1 MPDFN
6 VKYIFPG
13 DNKDEILKKIN
24 YNFFQTFFNGIG
36 EKGPEGN
43 VGPTGLRGQAGR
55 DGIQGATGDRASNW
69 YFSAVEPTASQSQDG
84 DVWVDNGA
92 TGGQQVYIYTSGS
105 WVYTGETLLTA
116 GEFSTFIGASGPGGS
131 NENNAI
137 YINGSS
143 IDKTLVLSDATGT
156 TGSLNPNLAKLHIS
170 TDTATN
176 SDFPTLSFAKT
187 FLPQTTGNIISWKW
201 KQTGGNYNKE
211 WILPGNSTLQSGLS
225 STYSS
230 TGGTAYLSSLSNLVV
245 TSTSSLNLTG
255 ATGTSG
261 AFSLN
266 TPNVLSFSSSNI
278 SLGAGIMSTIL
289 GVGGTAY
296 IEAAATPSIPL
307 AYLQGNGSGAIV
319 QSTVST
325 SNNLLNVKD
334 VYGNSI
340 LQSSRL
346 NKFTLGSSGATGYK
360 DTLRISTT
368 APNTFPTF
376 TRSIYT
382 NNYLDS
388 GSPTNDICVIT
399 PTYTGSSNADG
410 KSNRVYLSVG
420 SNYSWATSLI
430 SSGQSRTFYFFLNS
444 ATYSFG
450 GIRVVGES
458 GGTKTAQINDSA
470 SGPSGCQ
477 HIRITFFHNNASFHY
492 QAFSNGF
499 FSCGWIEFTLPA
511 VVDPGLSKG
520 GSFA

>member
-36 EKGPEGN
+36 EKGPGGN
-43 VGPTGLRGQAGR
+43 IGATGLRGQAGR
-55 DGIQGATGDRASNW
+55 DGVAGATGDRASNW
-69 YFSAVEPTASQSQDG
+69 YFSASEPLASQSQEG
-84 DVWVDNGA
+84 DVWVDSGA
-92 TGGQQVYIYTSGS
+92 TGGQQVYLYISGS
-105 WVYTGETLLTA
+105 WVYTGETLLTS
-116 GEFSTFIGASGPGGS
+116 GEFSTLIGASGPGGS
-131 NENNAI
+131 SESNAI

-170 TDTATN
+170 TDTSAT
-176 SDFPTLSFAKT
+176 DEFPTLGFAKT
-187 FLPQTTGNIISWKW
+187 FLPQTPGNIISWKW
-201 KQTGGNYNKE
+201 KQTGGNFNKE
-211 WILPGNSTLQSGLS
+211 WILPGNSTIQSGLS

-230 TGGTAYLSSLSNLVV
+230 TGGTANISSFSNLDVL
-245 TSTSSLNLTG
+245 STASVNFTG

-261 AFSLN
+261 AFSLS
-266 TPNVLSFSSSNI
+266 TPNVLSFTSSNV
-278 SLGAGIMSTIL
+278 SLSTSIMSVIL

-296 IEAAATPSIPL
+296 IQAAATPSIPL
-307 AYLQGNGSGAIV
+307 AYLQGNGGGANI

-325 SNNLLNVKD
+325 SDNLLNIRD
-334 VYGNSI
+334 VNGNSI
-340 LQSSRL
+340 LKSSRL
-346 NKFTLGSSGATGYK
+346 NKFTFGSTGATGFK

-376 TRSIYT
+376 PRSVFT

-399 PTYTGSSNADG
+399 PTYTGSSSADG

-420 SNYSWATSLI
+420 SNYSWADSLL
-430 SSGQSRTFYFFLNS
+430 SSGQSRTFDFFLNS

-450 GIRVVGES
+450 GIRVALTGAV
-458 GGTKTAQINDSA
+458 TQTAQINDSA

-477 HIRITFFHNNASFHY
+477 HIRITFFHNRTSFHY

-499 FSCGWIEFTLPA
+499 FSCGWILYSTLQT
-511 VVDPGLSKG
+511 VEPGPFGPSLG
-520 GSFA
+520 